1 MVKSDNLPVQ
11 QNDNFVVQA
20 DIDPLILQAE
30 KVYVALR
37 NWRTYEELPR
47 ELGSV
52 NYTECIKA
60 VKNKLIP
67 IPLADA
73 RGIIITFVNT
83 CKAFGWISD
92 PATLGTI
99 CDMYYETL
107 SHLPE
112 EFFRDALR
120 IVLKTWTHG
129 QYLKMPSPAFLK
141 ESIPSEYYRLHHVK
155 QKLEVAQMVSN
166 REKKRKKPSEDQ
178 NLVRFDPALYVPFM
192 KKVEE

>member
-1 MVKSDNLPVQ
+1 MVKPDNLPVQ
-11 QNDNFVVQA
+11 QNYHFVVQA
-20 DIDPLILQAE
+20 DIDPLIAQAE

-52 NYTECIKA
+52 NYTECIEA

-67 IPLADA
+67 IFLPDA
-73 RGIIITFVNT
+73 QGIIITFVNT

-92 PATLGTI
+92 PSTLETI
-99 CDMYYETL
+99 CEMYYETL

-112 EFFRDALR
+112 EFFRDTLR

-141 ESIPSEYYRLHHVK
+141 DSISGEYYRLHHVK
-155 QKLEVAQMVSN
+155 QKLEVAQMVSD
-166 REKKRKKPSEDQ
+166 REKKRKPPEDQ
-178 NLVRFDPALYVPFM
+178 NLVKFDPALYVPFM